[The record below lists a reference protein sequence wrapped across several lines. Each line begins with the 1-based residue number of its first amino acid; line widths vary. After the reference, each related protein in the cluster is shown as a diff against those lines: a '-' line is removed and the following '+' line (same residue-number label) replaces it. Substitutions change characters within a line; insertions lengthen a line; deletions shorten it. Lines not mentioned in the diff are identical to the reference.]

1 MVPVPKVESYNST
14 VKTQLIL
21 AALGAGA
28 CFCPQNMVHATLT
41 PEQRDRLQVF
51 HLGEEGRCMIQIGY
65 LKQAYPWS
73 VITNFIRLAQEM
85 SGEFEAKK

>member
-1 MVPVPKVESYNST
+1 MCIRDR
-14 VKTQLIL
+14 IL

-41 PEQRDRLQVF
+41 PQQRDRLQVF
-51 HLGEEGRCMIQIGY
+51 RLGEEGRCMIQIGY

>member
-1 MVPVPKVESYNST
+1 
-14 VKTQLIL
+14 
-21 AALGAGA
+21 
-28 CFCPQNMVHATLT
+28 
-41 PEQRDRLQVF
+41 
-51 HLGEEGRCMIQIGY
+51 MIQIGY